1 MTAPRDTH
9 GVPARAPTGVPGFDD
24 ILGGGF
30 PARRLYLVQGD
41 PGAGKTTLALRF
53 LLEGVR
59 SGERSMYVTLS
70 ETASELVDIARS
82 HGWSLEGLSVLEVSS
97 EATAEELQ

>member
-1 MTAPRDTH
+1 MTSRSTQADKNA
-9 GVPARAPTGVPGFDD
+9 PARAPTGVPGFDD

-53 LLEGVR
+53 LLEGVKR
-59 SGERSMYVTLS
+59 GERSLYVTLS
-70 ETASELVDIARS
+70 ETKDELADIARS
-82 HGWSLEGLSVLEVSS
+82 HGWSLEGLAVVEVSS
-97 EATAEELQ
+97 DATG